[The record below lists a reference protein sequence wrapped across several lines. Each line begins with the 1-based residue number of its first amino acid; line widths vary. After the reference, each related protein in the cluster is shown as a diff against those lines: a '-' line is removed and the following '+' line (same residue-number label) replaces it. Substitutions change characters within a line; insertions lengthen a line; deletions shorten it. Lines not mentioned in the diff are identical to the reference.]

1 MARKKGRDL
10 HGWLILD
17 KPPEMTST
25 QALGKVKWLLQP
37 KKAGHAG
44 TLDPLATGVLPL
56 ALGEATKT
64 VPFAMEGSKT
74 YRFTIRWGVSTDT
87 LDAEGEVTATSDV
100 RPTRA
105 EIEAALPAFLGD
117 VEQIPPAYSAVKV
130 DGERAYDLARA
141 GEEVELESRVVRIE
155 SLRLVDGAPER
166 SGAYESATTAPSS
179 ATVMSQPSPLEG
191 EGVAR
196 SATDEGRRRP
206 GGPAA
211 KESNALYSTDAEPG
225 SSESS
230 ARLSAGAP
238 HPPPLRDGDLFLEGR
253 GGASHGDAASDPDHT
268 VLEMVCGKGA
278 YVRAL
283 VRDLAA
289 KLNAE
294 GHVSALR
301 RLRVGPFS
309 EAQAITLAQL
319 EDLVHKDAALER
331 LLPVETALDDI
342 PALAVT
348 GEDASRLKQGRAIVL
363 LPHQAL
369 ELRERRR
376 PRSIAGQD
384 ASRWALAMSGG
395 QAVALGEARAG
406 RFQPLRVFQL

>member
-1 MARKKGRDL
+1 MARKKGRDI
-10 HGWLILD
+10 HGWLVLD
-17 KPPEMTST
+17 KPPQMTST
-25 QALGKVKWLLQP
+25 QALGRVKRLLDP

-64 VPFAMEGSKT
+64 VAFAMEGSKI
-74 YRFTIRWGVSTDT
+74 YRFAIRWGVSTDT
-87 LDAEGEVTATSDV
+87 LDAEGAETRRSDV
-100 RPTRA
+100 RPTA
-105 EIEAALPAFLGD
+105 AQIEAALPGFLGEI
-117 VEQIPPAYSAVKV
+117 EQTPPAYSAVKV

-141 GEEVELESRVVRIE
+141 GEEVALEPRVVRID
-155 SLRLVDGAPER
+155 SLRLVETP
-166 SGAYESATTAPSS
+166 
-179 ATVMSQPSPLEG
+179 
-191 EGVAR
+191 
-196 SATDEGRRRP
+196 
-206 GGPAA
+206 
-211 KESNALYSTDAEPG
+211 DA
-225 SSESS
+225 
-230 ARLSAGAP
+230 
-238 HPPPLRDGDLFLEGR
+238 
-253 GGASHGDAASDPDHT
+253 DHSI
-268 VLEMVCGKGA
+268 LEMVCGKGA

-289 KLNAE
+289 KLGAE

-301 RLRVGPFS
+301 RLKVGPFT
-309 EAQAITLAQL
+309 ALQAITLAEL
-319 EDLVHKDAALER
+319 EELVHKDAALER

-376 PRSIAGQD
+376 PRTIAGQD
-384 ASRWALAMSGG
+384 ASRWALATSGG
-395 QAVALGEARAG
+395 AAVALGEARAG